1 MLSRITIL
9 CFTASYAVALA
20 MEVTRLFFR
29 MPVRFFLII
38 GMTVAGLFAHTVHLW
53 LWHRTQAT
61 GAAGVPLASWYEW
74 SLIAAWI
81 LTALYLGWAVRRP
94 NSPVGLFMLP
104 VVLALI
110 GLGYSLENA
119 QAFRRDQA
127 LQIWGLAHGVLLM
140 LGVVVVSFGF
150 VAGLMYLVQSY
161 RLKHKLQPGTL
172 LRLPSLEWLQQAN
185 KYMLFH
191 SLLLIVLGLGA
202 GIVMNLIRNAGGT
215 FVPWTDP
222 VVISSG
228 FLTAW
233 LLAATIF
240 EWTYK
245 PAQQGRKVAYLTVA
259 NFVFLAIVLTMLAA
273 GASKHAPKD
282 VTNSAP
288 GSLPDVPGA
297 EAPR

>member
-1 MLSRITIL
+1 MLSGITIM

-29 MPVRFFLII
+29 MPVRFFLIV

-53 LWHRTQAT
+53 QRTQAGLAT
-61 GAAGVPLASWYEW
+61 GLPLSSWYDW
-74 SLIAAWI
+74 SLLAAWI
-81 LTALYLGWAVRRP
+81 LTALYLGWTIRRP
-94 NSPVGLFMLP
+94 QSPVGLFMLP

-110 GLGYSLENA
+110 GLAYSLEKA
-119 QAFRRDQA
+119 QSFRRDQA
-127 LQIWGLAHGVLLM
+127 LQLWGLAHGIMLM

-161 RLKHKLQPGTL
+161 RLKHKLQPSTL
-172 LRLPSLEWLQQAN
+172 LRLPSLEWLQQVN
-185 KYMLFH
+185 KQMLFH
-191 SLLLIVLGLGA
+191 SLFLILLGLGA
-202 GIVMNLIRNAGGT
+202 GIVMNLIRTAGRG

-228 FLTAW
+228 LLLGW

-259 NFVFLAIVLTMLAA
+259 NFVFLAIVLGMLAT
-273 GASKHAPKD
+273 GASQHAPKA
-282 VTNSAP
+282 VGGVAP
-288 GSLPDVPGA
+288 A
-297 EAPR
+297 ETPR

>member
-1 MLSRITIL
+1 MLSGITIL
-9 CFTASYAVALA
+9 CFTASYSVALA

-38 GMTVAGLFAHTVHLW
+38 GFTVAGLLAHTLH
-53 LWHRTQAT
+53 LWHRMQGELAT
-61 GAAGVPLASWYEW
+61 NVPPLSNWYDW
-74 SLIAAWI
+74 ALLAAWI
-81 LTALYLGWAVRRP
+81 LTAVYLGWTVRRP
-94 NSPVGLFMLP
+94 QSPVGLFMLP

-110 GLGYSLENA
+110 GLAYSLEKA

-127 LQIWGLAHGVLLM
+127 LQIWGLAHGILLM

-161 RLKHKLQPGTL
+161 RLKHKVQPSTL

-191 SLLLIVLGLGA
+191 SLLLILLGLGA
-202 GIVMNLIRNAGGT
+202 GIVMNLIRTAGKG
-215 FVPWTDP
+215 FVPWSDP

-228 FLTAW
+228 LLAAW

-259 NFVFLAIVLTMLAA
+259 NFVFLAIVLTMLAT
-273 GASKHAPKD
+273 GASDHAPKSGPNGD
-282 VTNSAP
+282 RAV
-288 GSLPDVPGA
+288 

>member
-1 MLSRITIL
+1 MLSGITIV
-9 CFTASYAVALA
+9 CFTASYTVALA

-38 GMTVAGLFAHTVHLW
+38 GFTVAGLFAHTIH
-53 LWHRTQAT
+53 LWHRAQGELTT
-61 GAAGVPLASWYEW
+61 NLPPLSNWYDW
-74 SLIAAWI
+74 ALLAAWI
-81 LTALYLGWAVRRP
+81 LTALYLGWTVRRP
-94 NSPVGLFMLP
+94 QSPVGLFMLP

-110 GLGYSLENA
+110 GLAYALQNA
-119 QAFRRDQA
+119 QAFQRDRA
-127 LQIWGLAHGVLLM
+127 LQLWGLAHGILLM

-161 RLKHKLQPGTL
+161 RLKHKIQPGTL
-172 LRLPSLEWLQQAN
+172 LRLPSLEWLQEAS

-191 SLLLIVLGLGA
+191 SLLLILLGLGA
-202 GIVMNLIRNAGGT
+202 GVVMNLIRTASQG

-222 VVISSG
+222 AVISSG
-228 FLTAW
+228 LLAAW

-259 NFVFLAIVLTMLAA
+259 NFVFLAAVLTMLAT
-273 GASKHAPKD
+273 GASDHAPK
-282 VTNSAP
+282 
-288 GSLPDVPGA
+288 VPSGDPVS

>member
-1 MLSRITIL
+1 MLSGITIL

-38 GMTVAGLFAHTVHLW
+38 GFAVAGLFAHTVHLW
-53 LWHRTQAT
+53 HRTQT
-61 GAAGVPLASWYEW
+61 GLAAGLPLSSWYDW
-74 SLIAAWI
+74 GLLAAWI
-81 LTALYLGWAVRRP
+81 LTALYLGWAIRRP

-110 GLGYSLENA
+110 GLAYSLEKA

-127 LQIWGLAHGVLLM
+127 LQLWGLAHGVLLM

-150 VAGLMYLVQSY
+150 VAGVMYLVQSY
-161 RLKHKLQPGTL
+161 RLKHKLQPSSL
-172 LRLPSLEWLQQAN
+172 LRLPSLEWLQEAN
-185 KYMLFH
+185 KHMLVH
-191 SLLLIVLGLGA
+191 SLLLILLGMGA
-202 GIVMNLIRNAGGT
+202 GIVMNLIRTAGKG

-228 FLTAW
+228 VLVAW

-259 NFVFLAIVLTMLAA
+259 NFVFLAIVLTMLAT
-273 GASKHAPKD
+273 GASQHAPKKEPAG
-282 VTNSAP
+282 AP
-288 GSLPDVPGA
+288 AIGA
-297 EAPR
+297 PQ